1 MFLLSLGL
9 LFLPETK
16 NSEETSPE
24 NLLWEIIQPTRFVSV
39 DEVAKMLIEQDP
51 TLLLADV
58 RTADE
63 YESFALPGALN
74 IPIDS
79 LTLSSYSDYLDIE
92 DKNVVFY
99 SNNGII
105 SDQAWVIAKRLGFNN
120 IYVLEGGLND
130 WFTKIMNPKAP
141 GSTSSNKDNELY
153 QFRCGA
159 RNFFTGNQITN
170 STGSRKEITV
180 KKRKKTA
187 VEVGGC

>member
-1 MFLLSLGL
+1 MLLLGMGL

-16 NSEETSPE
+16 KSEETSPE
-24 NLLWEIIQPTRFVSV
+24 NLLWAIIQPTRFVSV
-39 DEVAKMLIEQDP
+39 DEVAKMIIEQDP

-58 RTADE
+58 RTAIE
-63 YESFALPGALN
+63 YKAFALPGALN

-79 LTLSSYSDYLDIE
+79 LTISSYSDYLDIE

-105 SDQAWVIAKRLGFNN
+105 ADQAWVIAKRLGFDN

-130 WFTKIMNPKAP
+130 WFTKIMNPKSP
-141 GSTSSNKDNELY
+141 GSTASNKKMELY